1 MQNKYHTN
9 MNKDKKTL
17 LKELLINGSIN
28 VQKYEEIKDD
38 IFNACNLSK
47 SESKDRVLWSR
58 WINGKV
64 VPNRF
69 CQVAINS
76 VLSEHKLQPIYD

>member
-1 MQNKYHTN
+1 
-9 MNKDKKTL
+9 MNEDKKAL

-28 VQKYEEIKDD
+28 VQKYEEIKED
-38 IFNACNLSK
+38 IFNACHLSK
-47 SESKDRVLWSR
+47 NENKDRVLWSR
-58 WINGKV
+58 WINGKA

-76 VLSEHKLQPIYD
+76 VLTEHKLQPIYD